1 MQRTRLN
8 NLFDVVS
15 QQLRRWFRNPWR
27 RISLVV
33 MSLLVGVFLGTAIP
47 TTAGQTANWDVIAAG
62 FLIFFTET
70 VNRFV
75 YGRNRRV
82 VPTGEGV
89 PNRLLVTEMLNALK
103 IGLTYSLFIE
113 AFKLGS

>member
-1 MQRTRLN
+1 MQNTRLN
-8 NLFDVVS
+8 NLVSVVIA
-15 QQLRRWFRNPWR
+15 QLRRWLTNPWR

-33 MSLLVGVFLGTAIP
+33 ISLLLGVFLGTAIP
-47 TTAGQTANWDVIAAG
+47 TTAGQTAGWDVIGAG
-62 FLIFFTET
+62 FLIVFSET

-75 YGRNRRV
+75 YGRNQRV
-82 VPTGEGV
+82 ITEGV
-89 PNRLLVTEMLNALK
+89 VRTSLISEMLNGLK